1 MTKEDLELKLD
12 AYIRQRYKKG
22 ISQWMLNEDRYIIY
36 SNLVDAFMNIYDC
49 ITIDRPLAREYALL
63 IIKYAERFKVEIK
76 HKQEYDTAITLKLSG
91 LKEDLEA
98 LDNFCQTKFKIS

>member
-1 MTKEDLELKLD
+1 MTREDLELKLD
-12 AYIRQRYKKG
+12 AYIRKKHKKG
-22 ISQWMLNEDRYIIY
+22 ISSWMLNEDRYIIY

-76 HKQEYDTAITLKLSG
+76 HKQEFDTAITLKLSG

-98 LDNFCQTKFKIS
+98 LDNFCQHKFKIS